1 MEQIF
6 TAFLLTSAIGT
17 ALALVLA
24 LLRPVT
30 RKSFSVSW
38 HYYMWLIVLLAM
50 VLPVKLNMPEPP
62 AQAPSAKT
70 AAVADN
76 QAENVKAPEIAQTQ
90 QKQVIPKQ
98 AAKREK
104 VSKVRAVKNFLSGK
118 NRLFSLIW
126 LTGALLLFMI
136 RLAGYLAFLIKIHR
150 HSEAVSCPEIRE
162 YTNRKIKTR
171 VSGTICSPLLTGIV
185 RPTLLLPETDITQ
198 KQLHNVLAHEMTH
211 LKRNDILYKWFVS
224 IVKCIHWF
232 NPAIYFIGKQINI
245 DCEIS
250 CDLEAVKQM
259 DESAEREY
267 METILSL
274 LTHNNSKSVPLTT
287 GMTGNKE
294 ILKRRF
300 IMIKNRKK
308 IGKARRILSAVLAAA
323 ILTATLLTSGV
334 LATAVFEDNSN
345 ISLSCNGEVINFTHK
360 PFYENNTVYLPVREL
375 FEKIGV
381 TDNADSKIDWDN
393 GKVYVTLAN
402 SIVKYYGIEIGSN
415 MLYASSNG
423 PLSDV
428 SKTKLS
434 LALTSAPAILR
445 NSTTYIPYEFI
456 DYMLYRGLAANAA
469 DCPYNITCVVSGEP
483 GIAYVT
489 PAMTWPSEGETV
501 SGSFGKR
508 VHPATG
514 EERNHNGIDIS
525 APENSP
531 VISAVRGVV
540 TDTGFDAEFGNYV
553 IIENDNG
560 IKLYYG
566 HLSAVEVAEG
576 DKTEQKSVI
585 GRVGKTGE
593 ATGANLHF
601 EIQINGEYY
610 NPSIFWQIPDNADET
625 AAAFSEEEIQSAKA
639 VVERYFKAKNEKDR
653 SAVLAT
659 VTEPLRTPNT
669 VFWEDEKI
677 TVNNIAYD
685 ADDQMRKDYTESGRG
700 SVNNT
705 AVENV
710 IVFRVDFTVSVPADG
725 KSAYSNG
732 DYKDYCMILIRDNKN
747 SQWLIDDMGY

>member
-38 HYYMWLIVLLAM
+38 HYYMWLVVLLAM
-50 VLPVKLNMPEPP
+50 VLPVKLNMPETP

-76 QAENVKAPEIAQTQ
+76 QAENVKAPEVTQTQ
-90 QKQVIPKQ
+90 QKHVIPKQ
-98 AAKREK
+98 AAKPEK
-104 VSKVRAVKNFLSGK
+104 VSKVQAVKNFLSGK
-118 NRLFSLIW
+118 VRLFSLIW
-126 LTGALLLFMI
+126 LAGALLLFMI

-150 HSEAVSCPEIRE
+150 HSEAVFCPEIKE

-267 METILSL
+267 MATILSL

-308 IGKARRILSAVLAAA
+308 IGKARRILSAFLAAA

-345 ISLSCNGEVINFTHK
+345 IRLSCNGEVINFTHK

-381 TDNADSKIDWDN
+381 TDNADSKIEWDN
-393 GKVYVTLAN
+393 GKVYVTVAN

-415 MLYASSNG
+415 KLYASSNG
-423 PLSDV
+423 PLSDG

-456 DYMLYRGLAANAA
+456 DYMLYRGLVTNAA
-469 DCPYNITCVVSGEP
+469 DCPYNITCTVIGEP
-483 GIAYVT
+483 GITYVT
-489 PAMTWPSEGETV
+489 PAATMPSESE
-501 SGSFGKR
+501 
-508 VHPATG
+508 
-514 EERNHNGIDIS
+514 
-525 APENSP
+525 
-531 VISAVRGVV
+531 
-540 TDTGFDAEFGNYV
+540 
-553 IIENDNG
+553 
-560 IKLYYG
+560 
-566 HLSAVEVAEG
+566 
-576 DKTEQKSVI
+576 
-585 GRVGKTGE
+585 
-593 ATGANLHF
+593 
-601 EIQINGEYY
+601 
-610 NPSIFWQIPDNADET
+610 NADET
-625 AAAFSEEEIQSAKA
+625 AADFSEEEIQSAKA

-653 SAVLAT
+653 PAVLAT